1 MKKACAILLFAF
13 SALWAR
19 GEGDFNLQRV
29 DNWHQ
34 WRGPNGNGVAPR
46 GSPPIRWNEELNVR
60 WKREIPGEGSG
71 TPIVWGDQV
80 FVVTAI
86 ETDRESDISI
96 PADARALTKPPGR
109 YFRFVV
115 MSFHRETGAELWR
128 RVAVVEVPHEG
139 HHRTHSYAGASPVT
153 DGARLFVSFGSRGI
167 FCFDVSGNLI
177 WKRDLGDMR
186 TRYGWGE
193 ATSPVLHG
201 DTLIVNWDH
210 EDQSFIVAL
219 DAETGVTR
227 WKKERDEPSSWATPL
242 VAGFNDQ
249 TQVIVNGASRVRS
262 YDLTSGAVI
271 WECGGLTINCIPSP
285 VRIGETVICMS
296 GYRGAAVLAIPL
308 ASKGDLTGT
317 AQVAWNYSRGTP
329 YVPSPI
335 LYDDQVYFTSVNRA
349 ILTSLNVSDGKP
361 VFEQERISGLGTLYS
376 SPVGALGHIYFVDR
390 DGLTVVIKHGSA
402 PEVVARNQL
411 EAQIDASP
419 AIVGAQ
425 LFMRGRRSLYCIE
438 KD

>member
-1 MKKACAILLFAF
+1 MKKTCTILLFVF

-19 GEGDFNLQRV
+19 AEGDFNQQRL

-34 WRGPNGNGVAPR
+34 WRGPNGNGVAQR
-46 GSPPIRWNEELNVR
+46 GTPPIRWSEELNVR

-86 ETDRESDISI
+86 ETDRESEVSI

-128 RVAVVEVPHEG
+128 RVAAMEAPHEG

-153 DGARLFVSFGSRGI
+153 DGTRLFVSFGSRGI
-167 FCFDVSGNLI
+167 FCFDISGNLI

-219 DAETGVTR
+219 DAETGMTR

-242 VAGFNDQ
+242 VAGFKDR
-249 TQVIVNGASRVRS
+249 TQVIVNGTSRIRS

-285 VRIGETVICMS
+285 VLIGQKVICMS
-296 GYRGAAVLAIPL
+296 GYKGAAVLAIPL
-308 ASKGDLTGT
+308 ASKGDITGT
-317 AQVAWNYSRGTP
+317 AQIVWNYSRGTP

-335 LYDDQVYFTSVNRA
+335 LYDDQLYFTSSNNA

-376 SPVGALGHIYFVDR
+376 SPVGATGHIYFVDR
-390 DGLTVVIKHGSA
+390 DGLTVVIKHG
-402 PEVVARNQL
+402 PTLEVVARNQL
-411 EAQIDASP
+411 EARIDASP
-419 AIVGAQ
+419 AVVGAQ
-425 LFMRGRRSLYCIE
+425 LFMRGRRSLYCIQ